1 MEQIFVVTTKYQL
14 CNVDMSGVN
23 KFLKENPHYTVKH
36 IVPIAQ
42 HDSPGCYGVIITVGE
57 K

>member
-14 CNVDMSGVN
+14 DNIDISKVN
-23 KFLKENPHYTVKH
+23 NFLKENPNYVVKNTV
-36 IVPIAQ
+36 PFTQ
-42 HDSPGCYGVIITVGE
+42 HDGQGYYGVIITVGE